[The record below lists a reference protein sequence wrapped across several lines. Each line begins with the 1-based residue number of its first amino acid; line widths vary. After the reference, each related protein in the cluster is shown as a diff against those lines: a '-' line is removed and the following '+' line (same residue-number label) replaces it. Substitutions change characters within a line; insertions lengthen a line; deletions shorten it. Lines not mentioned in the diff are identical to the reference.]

1 MGANYLRHRGVRGM
15 RRTQI
20 FPYIMCILS
29 IGASIMYVIE
39 PGHWRQATYWA
50 AAAVIAFVLAT

>member
-1 MGANYLRHRGVRGM
+1 M